1 DLEPDDP
8 VDLLA
13 ERREHHDR
21 DIRARAQ
28 LAANLETALV
38 RQHEVEDDQ
47 VEARA
52 LERAPRLLAIGY
64 RRGLETVLLEIVAQQ
79 RAYLAIVVDDENV
92 GRVAHANVCGVH
104 PAPMTPGRAV
114 VTPARATIR
123 VTGRTRCNE
132 LLAFRPVP
140 CHTLALV
147 PNRLEPT
154 ARARADCRAMSR
166 FARFQPRLYARP
178 ALAT

>member
-1 DLEPDDP
+1 
-8 VDLLA
+8 
-13 ERREHHDR
+13 
-21 DIRARAQ
+21 
-28 LAANLETALV
+28 
-38 RQHEVEDDQ
+38 
-47 VEARA
+47 
-52 LERAPRLLAIGY
+52 ERAPRLLAIGY

-132 LLAFRPVP
+132 LLASGRYLSHP
-140 CHTLALV
+140 
-147 PNRLEPT
+147 
-154 ARARADCRAMSR
+154 RARAESCGLKPPLARAQTAARCRVSLDSSR
-166 FARFQPRLYARP
+166 AFTHTLRLLP
-178 ALAT
+178 SP